1 MVSQAYDP
9 YLKTAMAP
17 GNASNGHSGATIDLL
32 GDDIKIALVDTT
44 GGYTVDDEHDYIADL
59 STHIVSNGQ
68 SGNLASKALVD
79 ISGGGVAFDAAD
91 LTGGSAMTNVGDG
104 TETIGAIVLYDDT
117 VASDPLIVYIDSGTG
132 FGVLPN
138 ASTIEVTWD
147 SGNNRIFSFG
157 A

>member
-1 MVSQAYDP
+1 MASQAYDP
-9 YLKTAMAP
+9 FIKTMMAP

-32 GDDIKIALVDTT
+32 ASSAIKVALVDTT

-59 STHIVSNGQ
+59 STHILADGQ
-68 SGNLASKALVD
+68 SSALTSTALVD
-79 ISGGGVAFDAAD
+79 ITGGGVAFDAAD
-91 LTGGSAMTNVGDG
+91 LQMTSVGDG
-104 TETIGAIVLYDDT
+104 TETLDAIVLYDDT
-117 VASDPLIVYIDSGTG
+117 VTTPSADALICYIDTGTG

-138 ASTIEVTWD
+138 ESTIDITWD